1 MTIRMDAPTAA
12 SLVARLRSSAAA
24 ATEAEQAAALA
35 FAELLQRSSASW
47 GIHAALAQYWSARAA
62 TGAGIAGHIAQ
73 VAAAL
78 EAAAIELEHDD
89 ATAAEAMR

>member
-35 FAELLQRSSASW
+35 FAALLQRSSPSW
-47 GIHAALAQYWSARAA
+47 GVHAALAQYWAARAS
-62 TGAGIAGHIAQ
+62 TGAAIAGHIAQ

-78 EAAAIELEHDD
+78 DGAVADLESDDAAA
-89 ATAAEAMR
+89 AGVMR